1 MECVVEEHRGA
12 APAEDGADG
21 GALRLSH
28 PDNQARHRAETQESR
43 RTRNKNIKFIAVCD
57 VY

>member
-1 MECVVEEHRGA
+1 MEEHRGA

-21 GALRLSH
+21 GALRLTH

-43 RTRNKNIKFIAVCD
+43 RKMLNFKRFVTFLRLD
-57 VY
+57 